1 MRNIISVL
9 LLLCAVNLGN
19 AQNTTYRTCATDQM
33 WEELLKNDPQ
43 AAVRRAQI
51 KNGKAAVLPAPAK
64 RISSRGSRVQY
75 RIPLVFHVMHTYG
88 SENISKAQIEDA
100 VRILNLTFQKLNP
113 DTGDVIPLF
122 QGIFANPEI
131 EFELAKLDPNGNCTD
146 GITRS
151 YTPFTASA
159 SDNVKTV
166 IGWPNSMYLNIWVV
180 KNIASGAAGYA
191 YYPGAG
197 SGIDGIVMR
206 HDYVGTIG
214 TSNNSNYTQRS
225 LGHEVGHYLNLPHTW
240 GSSNTPGLSSNC
252 GIDDGIFD
260 TPNTIG
266 TTNFTCNT
274 AQNTCGSIDNV
285 QNYMDYSS
293 CPKMF
298 TEGQKTEMHLALQ
311 TDFDRMSLIDPA
323 NLVSTGT
330 NVGAVA
336 VNCTPNADFSNEEV
350 TVCVGTTV
358 VFNDVSWNGNLTS
371 RSWIFNGG
379 TPAVDTASSPSV
391 TYNVPGVY
399 DVTLSVSS
407 GAGSDFITR
416 SGIVTVLPT
425 PGTNAIPYVEGFETL
440 TLPAAEWAIKNP
452 NANNAWTIST
462 VAAATGSKSMRLV
475 NHSGNFSGSVD
486 VIETPTFDLSN
497 VSGTTFSFKV
507 AYAAKTSSDS
517 STLKVQFS
525 NNCGDVW
532 SQRYLKEGTTLA
544 TAPNT
549 SASFIPT
556 SAQWRTEVVS
566 LVSNTFS
573 GRPSVRARFEFTN
586 YQGNN
591 VYIDDIQISGTVGV
605 NEILAEKFNFS
616 AWPNPSK
623 GDVNIKFETVS
634 NENISFELY
643 DVTGRLID
651 ANKPSQIGAGVQQM
665 IVPSSGKS
673 GVYILK
679 MNIGNESF
687 QQKIT
692 FIQ

>member
-1 MRNIISVL
+1 MKNLVSILFLICAISV
-9 LLLCAVNLGN
+9 AN
-19 AQNTTYRTCATDQM
+19 AQNTTYRSCATDQM
-33 WEELLKNDPQ
+33 WEELIKKDPQ

-51 KNGKAAVLPAPAK
+51 KNGKAVLPAPAK
-64 RISSRGSRVQY
+64 RISSRGSSVQY
-75 RIPLVFHVMHTYG
+75 RIPLVFHIMHTYG
-88 SENISKAQIEDA
+88 PENITKEQVEDA

-146 GITRS
+146 GITRNF
-151 YTPFTASA
+151 TPFTAFA
-159 SDNVKTV
+159 DDNVKTV
-166 IGWPNSMYLNIWVV
+166 VGWPNTMYLNIWVV

-191 YYPGAG
+191 YYPGA
-197 SGIDGIVMR
+197 SPNIDGIVMR
-206 HDYVGTIG
+206 NDYVGTFG
-214 TSNNSNYTQRS
+214 TANSSNYTERS
-225 LGHEVGHYLNLPHTW
+225 LAHEVGHYLNLPHTW
-240 GSSNTPGLSSNC
+240 GSSNTPGLASNC

-260 TPNTIG
+260 TPNTKG
-266 TTNFTCNT
+266 TANFSCNT
-274 AQNTCGSIDNV
+274 AQNTCGVIDNV
-285 QNYMDYSS
+285 QNYMDYAS
-293 CPKMF
+293 CHKMF
-298 TEGQKTEMHLALQ
+298 TEGQKAEMHSALQ
-311 TDFDRMSLIDPA
+311 NDFARISLVDAA

-330 NVGAVA
+330 NIGAVA
-336 VNCTPNADFSNEEV
+336 GNCAPIADFSNADV
-350 TVCVGTTV
+350 TICAGTTV
-358 VFNDVSWNGNLTS
+358 TFKDVSWNGTVNS
-371 RSWIFNGG
+371 RSWTFAGG
-379 TPAVDTASSPSV
+379 SPAIDTAANPSV
-391 TYNVPGVY
+391 TYNIPGVY

-407 GAGSDFITR
+407 AGGSDVITR
-416 SGIVTVLPT
+416 PGIVNVLPS
-425 PGTNAIPYVEGFETL
+425 PGTNVIPYAEGFETL

-452 NANNAWTIST
+452 DGNNAWTIST

-486 VIETPTFDLSN
+486 AIETPTFDLSN

-507 AYAAKTSSDS
+507 AYASKTNSDS
-517 STLKVQFS
+517 SFLKVLFT
-525 NNCGDVW
+525 NNCGTVW

-549 SASFIPT
+549 SSSFLPT
-556 SAQWRTEVVS
+556 TAQWRTEVVS
-566 LVSNTFS
+566 LISNTFS

-591 VYIDDIQISGTVGV
+591 IYIDDIQISGTVGI
-605 NEILAEKFNFS
+605 NEVLAEKFNFN

-623 GDVNIKFETVS
+623 GDINIKFETVS
-634 NENISFELY
+634 QENISFELY
-643 DVTGRLID
+643 DVTGRLVD

-665 IVPSSGKS
+665 IIPAAGKS

-692 FIQ
+692 FIN